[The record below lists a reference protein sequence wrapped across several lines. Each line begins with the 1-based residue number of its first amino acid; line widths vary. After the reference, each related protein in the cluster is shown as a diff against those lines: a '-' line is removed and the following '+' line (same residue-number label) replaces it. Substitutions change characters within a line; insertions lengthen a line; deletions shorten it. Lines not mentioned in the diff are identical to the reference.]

1 MDSMVRTINI
11 GGREIGPGNPCF
23 IIAEAGVNHNG
34 DLKLARELVEAA
46 VNIGAD
52 AIKFQTFK
60 AELVVTSDAPKAEY
74 QMRTTDSTESQLEM
88 IRRLELSPEN
98 HRELVD
104 FCNQKEITFLS
115 SPFDEPSVD
124 LLDELSVPA
133 FKIPSG
139 EITNFPLVTRAAQK
153 GKPLIVST
161 GMSYLS
167 EVEAV
172 VRAIEATGNNDYV
185 LLHCVSNYPA
195 GPADVNLA
203 AMATMASAFGAPV
216 GYSDHTLGKEV
227 PLAAVA
233 MGACLIEKHLTLDNS
248 LPGPDHKASLE
259 PGEFADLI
267 RGIRIVESALGN
279 GRKEPAESEAGTADM
294 ARKSLVAMRDIKKG
308 EALTPE
314 LLVIKRPGTGIPTA
328 MISYLIGRTVKA
340 DIPAGSLISL
350 EMLA

>member
-1 MDSMVRTINI
+1 MDSMVRSISI
-11 GGREIGPGNPCF
+11 GGREIGPGKPCF

-34 DLKLARELVEAA
+34 DMKLARELVEAA

-88 IRRLELSPEN
+88 IRQLELSPEN

-124 LLDELSVPA
+124 LLDELLVPA

-195 GPADVNLA
+195 NPADVNLA

-216 GYSDHTLGKEV
+216 GYSDHTLGKDV

-267 RGIRIVESALGN
+267 RGIRIVESALGH
-279 GRKEPAESEAGTADM
+279 GRKEPAESESGTADM

-314 LLVIKRPGTGIPTA
+314 LLAIKRPGTGIPAA
-328 MISYLIGRTVKA
+328 MIPYLIGRTAKA
-340 DIPAGSLISL
+340 DILAGSLISL